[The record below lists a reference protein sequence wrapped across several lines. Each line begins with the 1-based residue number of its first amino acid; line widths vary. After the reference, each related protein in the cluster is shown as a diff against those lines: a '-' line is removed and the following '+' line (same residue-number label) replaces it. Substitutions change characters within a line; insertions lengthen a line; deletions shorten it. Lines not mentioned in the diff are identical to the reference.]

1 MLAHNQRRTFR
12 WAASGLILLLA
23 GCQQASFDWFGK
35 KDKVPEES
43 LGDLTPSEAPTARSP
58 AKELPSSGELAVEKG
73 LLQPKDRYAAPS
85 PQRNVYTVRKG
96 ETLFELARRF
106 YGDQQQW
113 RRIYQAN
120 RNRIKDP
127 QQIQAGMKLI
137 IP

>member
-1 MLAHNQRRTFR
+1 MLAHIQRNVFR
-12 WAASGLILLLA
+12 LVASGLIASLA
-23 GCQQASFDWFGK
+23 GCQQMSFDWLGK
-35 KDKVPEES
+35 KDRVPEEP
-43 LGDLTPSEAPTARSP
+43 LENLTPTEAPAAKSP
-58 AKELPSSGELAVEKG
+58 ARPLPSSGELAVEQG
-73 LLQPKDRYAAPS
+73 LLQPKDQYAV
-85 PQRNVYTVRKG
+85 PQPKRNVYTVRKG
-96 ETLFELARRF
+96 ETLFELSRRF